1 MQWILLPNGPADG
14 CCLLAFLVLLGF
26 LAFANIPTVANV
38 PAVAGDPALSF
49 MLLRK
54 SNLLNYQT
62 IGLILILLLDHR
74 ISVYP
79 LCWTI
84 ILGYQLL

>member
-1 MQWILLPNGPADG
+1 VDPATQWAG
-14 CCLLAFLVLLGF
+14 CLLAFLLSLGF
-26 LAFANIPTVANV
+26 RAIANIPAVANV

-62 IGLILILLLDHR
+62 IGLILFLLLG
-74 ISVYP
+74 P
-79 LCWTI
+79 
-84 ILGYQLL
+84 

>member
-1 MQWILLPNGPADG
+1 MDPATEWASG
-14 CCLLAFLVLLGF
+14 WVLFVGIS
-26 LAFANIPTVANV
+26 AIAIAIAIVVANV

-62 IGLILILLLDHR
+62 IGLILILLLDHS